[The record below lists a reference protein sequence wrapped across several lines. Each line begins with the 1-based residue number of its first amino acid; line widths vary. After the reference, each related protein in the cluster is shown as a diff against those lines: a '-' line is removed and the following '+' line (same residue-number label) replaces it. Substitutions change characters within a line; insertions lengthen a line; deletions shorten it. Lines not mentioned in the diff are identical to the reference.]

1 MAGVPAI
8 HLWSRPAL
16 ALLPFAAFTVL
27 IASAVAA
34 QDTEPPIITA
44 FDPAEGALVTRAL
57 NDADGRVTF
66 VASARTT
73 DSGSGVNQSDA
84 SWSLE
89 PSYESVSDFASYFV
103 LASLGGPD
111 WLVTLQL
118 TVPDGP
124 YRLTLRVADYDGNG
138 AQASVN
144 FTVDAS
150 EPTIAVIAPAQ
161 TANLTVVVRFDIRD
175 AVTGVDPDSIQ
186 VRYRTNCAGVWKNAS
201 FQRTALPARVVGEAL
216 VPLCAGFYGTNS
228 VQVGAADFAGYMAWS
243 PLWTIIVDAQPPVF
257 VDFDPAPFVTITER
271 FVPVRALVRD
281 NTSGVD
287 TTAIF
292 AQVTYNGGISWSNW
306 TPANV
311 TPGPATRM
319 EVWASLFVP
328 LPDGAHVG
336 IRWKASDGAGN
347 GPRESDAVFFYVNGP
362 PFLVSVEPVE
372 NSVFKQ
378 YESVRFDAEFAD
390 PDADTVRA
398 TYSSDIDGY
407 LGTADG
413 SRRSLTVGVHN
424 LTLTADDGHGHAVRY
439 SYTVEVVPR
448 PPPDPR
454 PLLVP
459 IIVVATAALAA
470 WWALSPEVR
479 RREDDDKF

>member
-1 MAGVPAI
+1 MANARAR
-8 HLWSRPAL
+8 HHWSRPL
-16 ALLPFAAFTVL
+16 VALLLIAAFGL
-27 IASAVAA
+27 LLADAVAA
-34 QDTEPPIITA
+34 QDAEPPTISA
-44 FDPAEGALVTRAL
+44 FDPAEGALVTRPLEA
-57 NDADGRVTF
+57 ADGRVTF
-66 VASARTT
+66 VASARAA
-73 DSGSGVNQSDA
+73 DLGAGINQSDA

-89 PSYESVSDFASYFV
+89 PAYDSVSDFASYFV
-103 LASLGGPD
+103 LTSLGGPD

-118 TVPDGP
+118 TVPDGA
-124 YRLTLRVADYDGNG
+124 YRLTFRVADYDGNT
-138 AQASVN
+138 ADASVN

-161 TANLTVVVRFDIRD
+161 TANLTAVVRFDIRD
-175 AVTGVDPDSIQ
+175 SVSGVDPDSIQ

-201 FQRTALPARVVGEAL
+201 FQRTALAARVVGEAL
-216 VPLCAGFYGTNS
+216 IPVCAGFYGTNS

-243 PLWTIIVDAQPPVF
+243 PLWTIIVDAQPPAF
-257 VDFDPAPFVTITER
+257 VDFDPAAFTTITER
-271 FVPVRALVRD
+271 TVPIRALVHD

-287 TTAIF
+287 TATIF
-292 AQVTYNGGISWSNW
+292 GQVSYNGGITWGNW
-306 TPANV
+306 TAAEV
-311 TPGPATRM
+311 TPGQDIRLEA
-319 EVWASLFVP
+319 WASLFVP

-336 IRWKASDGAGN
+336 VRWRASDAAGN
-347 GPRESDAVFFYVNGP
+347 GPVESQAVFFYVNGP
-362 PFLVSVEPVE
+362 PFLVSVEPAE

-378 YESVRFDAEFAD
+378 YESVRFTAEFAD

-439 SYTVEVVPR
+439 NYTIEVVPR
-448 PPPDPR
+448 PPADPR

-459 IIVVATAALAA
+459 LIVIASAALAA
-470 WWALSPEVR
+470 WWALSPEAR